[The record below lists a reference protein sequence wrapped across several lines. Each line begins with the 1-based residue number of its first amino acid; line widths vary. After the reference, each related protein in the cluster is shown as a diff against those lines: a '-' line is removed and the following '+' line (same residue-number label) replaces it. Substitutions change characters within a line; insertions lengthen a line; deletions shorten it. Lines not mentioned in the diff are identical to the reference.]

1 MTTDRRAFLARAAAC
16 SAFASAPFVLS
27 GLVPSAQAAQP
38 SSNGTYSFSP
48 TPAEWQRFAVTTRV
62 DLQNASG
69 STHIWL
75 PAPSVQN
82 DWQQSDVGVVN
93 TNGTYQWCED
103 GRYGARILAVQFDGT
118 QAAPF
123 VELTNKVQTRSR
135 AAQWQ
140 AAPDASIK
148 LDDNERAFWL
158 APTELLPTDG
168 IVAKTAASIVAAS
181 DNDEVKA
188 RKVCEWIVANTFREP
203 TTKGCGPGDI
213 AFMLETNNLGGK
225 CADINALFVGLCR
238 AAGVPA
244 RDVYGLRLAP
254 SAFGYKQLGGNSANL
269 SGAQHC
275 RAEVFINGRGWL
287 AMDPADVTKVM
298 RHETAEWLRDVS
310 NPVVA
315 PVHQALFGAWEGNW
329 MALNTAHDVLLPD
342 AQGKPVGDAIGFLMY
357 PMAYTNG
364 QFVDHYKPKA
374 FAYQISA
381 QAL

>member
-16 SAFASAPFVLS
+16 SAFASAPFAMSSL
-27 GLVPSAQAAQP
+27 AQAAQA
-38 SSNGTYSFSP
+38 SSSGNYNFSP
-48 TPAEWQRFAVTTRV
+48 TPGDWQRFAVTTRV
-62 DLQNASG
+62 DLQNAAG
-69 STHIWL
+69 GTQIWL

-82 DWQQSDVGVVN
+82 DWQQSDLGVVN
-93 TNGTYQWCED
+93 TNGTYQWRED
-103 GRYGARILAVQFDGT
+103 ARYGARILAVQFDDSE
-118 QAAPF
+118 AAPF

-140 AAPDASIK
+140 GSLDAAVELRAD
-148 LDDNERAFWL
+148 ERAFWL
-158 APTELLPTDG
+158 SPTELLPTDG
-168 IVAKTAASIVAAS
+168 IVAKTAASIVKS
-181 DNDEVKA
+181 GDTDEVKA
-188 RKVCEWIVANTFREP
+188 QKIYQWIVTNTFREP

-213 AFMLETNNLGGK
+213 ASMLETNNLGGK

-254 SAFGYKQLGGNSANL
+254 STFGYKQLGGNSANL

-275 RAEVFINGRGWL
+275 RAEVFLSGRGWL

-298 RHETAEWLRDVS
+298 RHETPEWLRDVT

-315 PVHQALFGAWEGNW
+315 PVHKALFGAWEGNW
-329 MALNTAHDVLLPD
+329 MAWNMAHDVLLPD
-342 AQGKPVGDAIGFLMY
+342 AQGRPVGDAIGFLMY

-364 QFVDHYKPKA
+364 QFVDHYKPKE
-374 FAYQISA
+374 FAYAISA
-381 QAL
+381 KAI